1 MLHCGTGLQGA
12 RHRVSSCTHFRLC
25 KNIALKLYKSVKR
38 RLGTPEHVCRQKVLL
53 LNRKQ
58 CSSNKE
64 SVHASVTN
72 FHVGRNCQLQR
83 ACHSARNKHKEKVST
98 MN

>member
-25 KNIALKLYKSVKR
+25 INIALKLYKSVKR
-38 RLGTPEHVCRQKVLL
+38 RIGTPEHVCRQKVLL

-64 SVHASVTN
+64 SVHMLVSQTSTLAEIVNCSEPVTVQGTN
-72 FHVGRNCQLQR
+72 IKKRSLQ
-83 ACHSARNKHKEKVST
+83 
-98 MN
+98 